1 MVRTYKLKRILRV
14 DRQPGST
21 DDEDEANSSDTDDD
35 ADYMISSD
43 EEAENE
49 EPDRQADN
57 EVAIAVPCPSATVT
71 IRNFNPPSR
80 RSARLA
86 EPKRVGGRSVSPAER
101 LGKLGGRERKL
112 AGKEGGRQL

>member
-1 MVRTYKLKRILRV
+1 M

-21 DDEDEANSSDTDDD
+21 DDKDEANASDTDDD
-35 ADYMISSD
+35 SDYLISSD
-43 EEAENE
+43 EEVEDE
-49 EPDRQADN
+49 EPDRQADD
-57 EVAIAVPCPSATVT
+57 EVPIAVPHPSATVT

-101 LGKLGGRERKL
+101 LGKSGGRERKL